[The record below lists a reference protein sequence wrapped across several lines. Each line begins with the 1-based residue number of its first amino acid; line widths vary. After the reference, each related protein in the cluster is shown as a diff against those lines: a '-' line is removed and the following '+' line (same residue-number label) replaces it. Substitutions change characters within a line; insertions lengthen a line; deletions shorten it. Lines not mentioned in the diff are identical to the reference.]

1 MQSAAQ
7 NGHASCVIEL
17 QNARKRP
24 TKASVTSKT
33 MLLEAEVESLRQM
46 LETEQARAAEA
57 KVGKAAADQETVRL
71 EGEVESLR
79 QALETE
85 RTRVAEAKEGKA
97 AAHHESVRLEGEVES
112 LRQALETERTRVAEA
127 KEGKAAAHRM
137 HVAGLLTCAIIIA
150 AAVQVQFYLWHL
162 RNTGWGNREAGH
174 RKAGGDPSTRA
185 LPRRDAL

>member
-7 NGHASCVIEL
+7 NGHASCVVEL

-33 MLLEAEVESLRQM
+33 MLLEAEVESLRRA

-97 AAHHESVRLEGEVES
+97 AA
-112 LRQALETERTRVAEA
+112 Q
-127 KEGKAAAHRM
+127 RM
-137 HVAGLLTCAIIIA
+137 
-150 AAVQVQFYLWHL
+150 
-162 RNTGWGNREAGH
+162 
-174 RKAGGDPSTRA
+174 RA
-185 LPRRDAL
+185 PGSISP

>member
-1 MQSAAQ
+1 
-7 NGHASCVIEL
+7 
-17 QNARKRP
+17 
-24 TKASVTSKT
+24 

-127 KEGKAAAHRM
+127 KEGKAAAQRM
-137 HVAGLLTCAIIIA
+137 HVVGLLTCAVIIA
-150 AAVQVQFYLWHL
+150 VAIQVQFYLWHL
-162 RNTGWGNREAGH
+162 RYTGSGDREAAPH
-174 RKAGGDPSTRA
+174 KAAAYPSARA
-185 LPRRDAL
+185 LPTRGDAL